1 MTINDNINLIKNNI
15 FGDVLLVAVS
25 KTQSIPVMQEAYEAG
40 IRDFGENKVQ
50 ELLDKYESFP
60 DVRWHF
66 IGNLQKNKVKYL
78 VDKVYLI
85 HSLSSV
91 GLLKEI
97 EKQYSKRGSKAKVL
111 IEVNIGREDTKGGVF
126 LEDIPNFIEEVEAC
140 EYVKVLGLMAIIPPG
155 DEVSCTYY
163 FKEMKKLWD
172 SLKGNNYKNITMKYL
187 SMGMSG
193 DYKIALSQ
201 GSNIIRIGQ
210 GIFGKRNR

>member
-1 MTINDNINLIKNNI
+1 MTINENITLIKENI
-15 FGDVLLVAVS
+15 SDDVLLVAVS
-25 KTQSIPVMQEAYEAG
+25 KTQTISAIQEAYESG

-50 ELLDKYESFP
+50 ELLEKYENFP

-91 GLLKEI
+91 SLLREI
-97 EKQYSKRGSKAKVL
+97 EKQYAKRDIKADVL

-126 LEDIPNFIEEVEAC
+126 LEDIPNFIEEIEAC
-140 EYVKVLGLMAIIPPG
+140 KYVNVLGLMAIIPPG
-155 DEVSCTYY
+155 DEESCTYY

-187 SMGMSG
+187 SMGMSS
-193 DYKIALSQ
+193 DYKIAVSQ

-210 GIFGKRNR
+210 GIFGKRIR